1 MAMYKISLL
10 GLYTYD
16 NTLFDQLYIPP
27 IFPAVPGDTPF
38 HYYTPNKDTLVNLIL
53 EKAADFPA
61 LYPNVDFMK
70 FMCGVWS
77 KNCEYMMCTLWETMN
92 AKFNPIE
99 NYDRIEDWT
108 DSLNSNSAINS
119 SVTANGNTQHDVA
132 GFNSSTLVNASKDT
146 NTETDTGYTSDT
158 STSSGWR
165 KGRVHG
171 NIGVT
176 TSQKMLES
184 ELDVAPKLN
193 VYDYII
199 NSFKNRFCLQVY

>member
-1 MAMYKISLL
+1 MRATISIL
-10 GLYTYD
+10 GLYNLNDEIFDDLTVPAGVDSDLLID
-16 NTLFDQLYIPP
+16 N
-27 IFPAVPGDTPF
+27 
-38 HYYTPNKDTLVNLIL
+38 LVTELAELELIYS
-53 EKAADFPA
+53 DF
-61 LYPNVDFMK
+61 NFMK
-70 FMCGVWS
+70 FMIGVWS
-77 KNCEYMMCTLWETMN
+77 RKELPTWERVYKAST
-92 AKFNPIE
+92 KIYDPIE

-108 DSLNSNSAINS
+108 DNLNRNSSVNS

-132 GFNSSTLVNASKDT
+132 GFNATALVNASKDT

-158 STSSGWR
+158 STSSGYR

-176 TSQKMLES
+176 TSQQMLQS
-184 ELDVAPKLN
+184 ELDIAPKLN

>member
-16 NTLFDQLYIPP
+16 NTLFDQLYIPS

-99 NYDRIEDWT
+99 NYDRHSTIT
-108 DSLNSNSAINS
+108 RSAS
-119 SVTANGNTQHDVA
+119 STSGGTVTGAQTA
-132 GFNSSTLVNASKDT
+132 FNSDTFKDT
-146 NTETDTGYTSDT
+146 GK
-158 STSSGWR
+158 STSSQTAG
-165 KGRVHG
+165 GSETVTDYTHG
-171 NIGVT
+171 NIGVR
-176 TSQKMLES
+176 SGQ
-184 ELDVAPKLN
+184 ELVAQSREMALFKW
-193 VYDYII
+193 YDIVSDDFI
-199 NSFKNRFCLQVY
+199 SKFCVQIY

>member
-1 MAMYKISLL
+1 MRATISIL
-10 GLYTYD
+10 GLYNLND
-16 NTLFDQLYIPP
+16 TLFDDLVIPENLDSDLL
-27 IFPAVPGDTPF
+27 IE
-38 HYYTPNKDTLVNLIL
+38 NLVTELAELELIYS
-53 EKAADFPA
+53 DF
-61 LYPNVDFMK
+61 NFMK
-70 FMCGVWS
+70 FMIGVWS
-77 KNCEYMMCTLWETMN
+77 RKELPTWERVYKAST
-92 AKFNPIE
+92 KIYDPIE

-108 DSLNSNSAINS
+108 DNLNRNSSVNS

-132 GFNSSTLVNASKDT
+132 GFNDTALVNASKDT

-158 STSSGWR
+158 STSSGYR

-176 TSQKMLES
+176 TSQQMLQS

>member
-16 NTLFDQLYIPP
+16 NTLFDQLYIPS

-99 NYDRIEDWT
+99 NYDRHSTIT
-108 DSLNSNSAINS
+108 RTAS
-119 SVTANGNTQHDVA
+119 STAGGTVTGAQTA
-132 GFNSSTLVNASKDT
+132 FNSDTFKDT
-146 NTETDTGYTSDT
+146 GK
-158 STSSGWR
+158 STSSQTSG
-165 KGRVHG
+165 GSESVTDYTHG
-171 NIGVT
+171 NIGVR
-176 TSQKMLES
+176 SGQ
-184 ELDVAPKLN
+184 ELVEQSREMALFKW
-193 VYDYII
+193 YDIVSDDFI
-199 NSFKNRFCLQVY
+199 SKFCVQIY